1 MVVAAD
7 DHDRAIGWLHAE
19 LRGGLT
25 TALSVHVAGLVV
37 DEAHRSAG
45 IGQSLLAAGE
55 AWARER
61 GGTHHAVFAPDA

>member
-55 AWARER
+55 A
-61 GGTHHAVFAPDA
+61 